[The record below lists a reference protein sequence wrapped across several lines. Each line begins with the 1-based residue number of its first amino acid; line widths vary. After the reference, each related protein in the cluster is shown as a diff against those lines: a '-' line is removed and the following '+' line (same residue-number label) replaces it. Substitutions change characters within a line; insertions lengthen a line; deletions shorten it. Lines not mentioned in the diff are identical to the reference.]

1 MSGDIPRPIGQ
12 SKERVGIR
20 LSVTIPQKQMNILEQ
35 LRIIKGLGKSE
46 VVSLALD
53 LALMLPPEEIAARV
67 EKLRHRKASDRS
79 E

>member
-1 MSGDIPRPIGQ
+1 MNGDIVRPLGQ

-67 EKLRHRKASDRS
+67 EKLRPRKASDRS

>member
-1 MSGDIPRPIGQ
+1 MSGDILRPIGQ
-12 SKERVGIR
+12 RKERVGIR

-35 LRIIKGLGKSE
+35 LRIVKGLGKSE

-67 EKLRHRKASDRS
+67 EKLRPRKASDRS